1 MPSIY
6 IVPVWHEENHNLEF
20 LRARIAEVF
29 RKKTVIYEEKKIDLN
44 AIYNPSRKQY
54 NSSQLLIQLLNNHPK
69 DAFRILGV
77 TDVDLFIPILTFVFG
92 EAQLNG
98 TAGVVSVRRLNNK
111 FYGLPE
117 NEELLKRRLIKEAIH
132 ELGHTYGLVHCL
144 TPGCVMN
151 SSTYVEDID
160 QKSEFFCTLCSSYI
174 RG

>member
-6 IVPVWHEENHNLEF
+6 IVPAWLEENHDLEF
-20 LRARIAEVF
+20 LRLRISEVF
-29 RKKTVIYEEKKIDLN
+29 RKKTVIYESKKIDFHS
-44 AIYNPSRKQY
+44 IYNPSRKQY
-54 NSSQLLIQLLNNHPK
+54 NSSQFLIQLLNNHPK
-69 DAFRILGV
+69 DALRILGV

-98 TAGVVSVRRLNNK
+98 IAGVVSVHRLNNK

-117 NEELLKRRLIKEAIH
+117 NEELLRKRLIKEAIH

-160 QKSEFFCTLCSSYI
+160 EKSEFFCSYCSSVI

>member
-6 IVPVWHEENHNLEF
+6 IVPAWHIEKYSLEF
-20 LRARIAEVF
+20 LKVRIEEVF
-29 RKKTVIYEEKKIDLN
+29 RKKTIIYEDKKINLE
-44 AIYNPSRKQY
+44 AIYSPSRKQY
-54 NSSQLLIQLLNNHPK
+54 NSSQFLIQLLNNHPK

-98 TAGVVSVRRLNNK
+98 LAGVVSVHRLNNK

-117 NEELLKRRLIKEAIH
+117 NEELLRKRLIKEAIH
-132 ELGHTYGLVHCL
+132 ELGHTYGLVHCT

-160 QKSEFFCTLCSSYI
+160 RKSEFFCSSCISFI
-174 RG
+174 RR